1 MHQRTDLAAGPINGS
16 DRLHI
21 ELIQPTD
28 TPPIVVVTWPAKP
41 TVCTPAGYPAAA
53 AAARV
58 IAESAT
64 ALARWKAGRLQ
75 ISRDCTRHEPRGI
88 IFRGSVMATF
98 EGCWSL

>member
-53 AAARV
+53 AASTSHRR
-58 IAESAT
+58 IRYRPRTLE
-64 ALARWKAGRLQ
+64 GRPVTDQ
-75 ISRDCTRHEPRGI
+75 P
-88 IFRGSVMATF
+88 
-98 EGCWSL
+98 